1 VSRVHQLVLD
11 MCVSQGGPFFL
22 SDLTT
27 ATLLPNNIVALVVDD
42 LCSWHIVA
50 REIDNVFIVKG

>member
-1 VSRVHQLVLD
+1 